1 MTCSIFCSLSAKAD
15 VSLPPVFSDH
25 MVLQRDQPINLWGKA
40 DPGETIRVAVGKQSR
55 TTVARKSGDWSMTL
69 GPLHSPLSCEISI
82 RGKNRLLVR
91 DVQLGDVWLFSG
103 QSNILW
109 PLKYSDCTAQ
119 DTRNTD
125 QLKLRI
131 YEPPGKWKI
140 ITERYLTDLHLPA
153 IPFLFARGLKIS
165 QDVPIGI
172 LLAARGAVP
181 IETFLPPQT
190 VKKMHERHFQPALM
204 PPGVKTGD
212 NYQVL
217 LKPVLNTG
225 ISGIIWYQGEAN
237 YQAASDYRYLF
248 PWFITDWRKMMR
260 NSETPLYFVQIPNHG
275 DRLRNPVDSFW
286 ADLRESQTAALAL
299 RNVHMVV
306 AIDTVHQEPAPL
318 HPKEKREI
326 AQRLLNLVRANQYGA
341 RLKAQGPMYRNY
353 QIKGRSMF
361 LAFDP
366 VDAKLVSKDGGTV
379 QGFQMAGK
387 DKIFHRAKAILIGNR
402 VRLSS
407 PEVPL
412 PVAARYAWEDNPMC
426 NIYSNSLPLPP
437 FRTDQWTTH
446 PKLNP
451 ADWPK

>member
-1 MTCSIFCSLSAKAD
+1 
-15 VSLPPVFSDH
+15 

-40 DPGETIRVAVGKQSR
+40 DPGETIRVEIGKQSR
-55 TTVARKSGDWSMTL
+55 TTVARKSGDWSITL
-69 GPLHSPLSCEISI
+69 DPMNSPRSCEISI
-82 RGKNRLLVR
+82 RGKNRLLIR

-109 PLKYSDCTAQ
+109 PLRYSDRTPA
-119 DTRNTD
+119 DIRNTD

-131 YEPPGKWKI
+131 YEPPGKWKV
-140 ITERYLTDLHLPA
+140 ITDPYLTDLHLPA
-153 IPFLFARGLKIS
+153 IPFLFARGLQIS
-165 QDVPIGI
+165 QNVPVGI
-172 LLAARGAVP
+172 LLAAQGAVP

-190 VKKMHERHFQPALM
+190 VNRMNQRHFKPALM

-212 NYQVL
+212 NYSAL
-217 LKPVLNTG
+217 LKPVLNMG

-248 PWFITDWRKMMR
+248 TWFITDWRKMMR

-275 DRLRNPVDSFW
+275 VRLPNLTDSFW
-286 ADLRESQTAALAL
+286 AALRESQTAALAL

-318 HPKEKREI
+318 HPKEKREV
-326 AQRLLNLVRANQYGA
+326 AQRLLNLVRATQYGT
-341 RLKAQGPMYRNY
+341 RLEAQGPMYKNY
-353 QIKGRSMF
+353 QIKERCMF
-361 LAFDP
+361 LAFNP
-366 VDAKLVSKDGGTV
+366 VGAKLVNKDGDTV
-379 QGFQMAGK
+379 QGFQLAGK
-387 DKIFHRAKAILIGNR
+387 DKIFHRAKAVLIGNR

-407 PEVPL
+407 PEVSL
-412 PVAARYAWEDNPMC
+412 PVAARYAWEDNPICSIYC
-426 NIYSNSLPLPP
+426 NGLPLPP